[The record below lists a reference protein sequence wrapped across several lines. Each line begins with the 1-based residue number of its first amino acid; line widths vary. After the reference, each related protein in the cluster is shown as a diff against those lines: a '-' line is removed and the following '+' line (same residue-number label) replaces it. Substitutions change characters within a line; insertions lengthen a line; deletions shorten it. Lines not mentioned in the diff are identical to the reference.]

1 MNIKSDILSND
12 KNISAQDFTF
22 KSLELTRKKF
32 IPSNSSKNNALRKS
46 WKPVNNLR
54 ISSSQENV
62 SSFEMYMHNESSNS
76 SDALLLN
83 CPTTP
88 LIEQLIVISHLLLAI
103 NSSANVIIYLF
114 IGMLESYPTI

>member
-1 MNIKSDILSND
+1 MNIAVSEE
-12 KNISAQDFTF
+12 NINKLDR
-22 KSLELTRKKF
+22 EL
-32 IPSNSSKNNALRKS
+32 IGLSNSSKNNALRKS

-62 SSFEMYMHNESSNS
+62 SSFEMYMHNESSNN

-114 IGMLESYPTI
+114 IGKVLFSTCP